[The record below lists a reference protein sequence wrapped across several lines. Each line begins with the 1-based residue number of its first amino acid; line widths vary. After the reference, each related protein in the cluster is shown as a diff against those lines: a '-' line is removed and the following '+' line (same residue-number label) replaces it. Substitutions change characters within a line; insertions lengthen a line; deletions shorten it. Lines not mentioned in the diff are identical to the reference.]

1 MSERRPATT
10 IGELDVHIGYLQQE
24 VKSVATALSG
34 MATKADIEAITKRM
48 DEMATKAMLNSEVSA
63 LRDELTRESPRT
75 KFREITDAIT
85 KMGAAATVLVAFAY
99 GVVSILD
106 KVAK

>member
-24 VKSVATALSG
+24 IKSVATALSG

-48 DEMATKAMLNSEVSA
+48 DEMATKTMLDSEVSA
-63 LRDELTRESPRT
+63 LRAELTPGKPENQVPRDH
-75 KFREITDAIT
+75 RRNH
-85 KMGAAATVLVAFAY
+85 
-99 GVVSILD
+99 
-106 KVAK
+106 

>member
-24 VKSVATALSG
+24 IKSVATALSG
-34 MATKADIEAITKRM
+34 MATKADIELLTKRM
-48 DEMATKAMLNSEVSA
+48 NEMATKVQLESEVSA
-63 LRDELTRESPRT
+63 LRLEMTRESPRT
-75 KFREITDAIT
+75 RFREITDAIT
-85 KMGAAATVLVAFAY
+85 KMGAAATVLIAFAY
-99 GVVSILD
+99 GVVAVLE